1 MAWVTMPQLGETV
14 AEGTIGRWLKQ
25 VGDRVERGEPIVEV
39 VTDKVNAEVPSDVA
53 GEIREILVPEGA
65 SAAPGARLAL
75 VADAGESAALAGPAG
90 PTTAVLP
97 APATLAGEEG
107 SAPDAPDAAA
117 EPSPVA
123 EPGGALQPPAL
134 VQPRAAAP
142 AAPPAVPPVS
152 IPPAVPGARAGQP
165 GRAGRVTPA
174 VQRLAR
180 ENDVDLGD
188 VPGTG
193 TGGRV
198 TVEDVLAFL
207 VRRRLAAGALVT
219 GSAPP
224 GGAVPGAGVPALGS
238 APASPVVPSQT
249 ALRAPAA
256 LSVEADMSGVV
267 ALIDRSGPAYATQA
281 GIELAPMAFIVK
293 AAVES
298 LHGLPDVL
306 RSELAGGSGPDGGG
320 TVQPPGIA
328 VSVAIIGP
336 TGTMRGV
343 VADAD
348 RLSVNGVNRAL
359 HDLVAGAAPGTPR
372 LGGSQGLA
380 AASLAVVSLLV
391 EDAGGAGAMSSIPE
405 VPAGRAVALSAG
417 AILTRPVAVESGG
430 GTALAVRPVA
440 VLTAAWD
447 PSLVPV
453 GAVAAFLAGV
463 RARLEAVDDGTPI
476 Y

>member
-75 VADAGESAALAGPAG
+75 VAEVGESAALAGPVA

-107 SAPDAPDAAA
+107 SAPDAPAAA
-117 EPSPVA
+117 GTPGEPV
-123 EPGGALQPPAL
+123 
-134 VQPRAAAP
+134 
-142 AAPPAVPPVS
+142 APPAVPPVP
-152 IPPAVPGARAGQP
+152 IPPAVPGARAGQA

-207 VRRRLAAGALVT
+207 VRRRLAAGGPAT

-224 GGAVPGAGVPALGS
+224 GGAVPGAVAPALGS
-238 APASPVVPSQT
+238 ATASAPAPSQT
-249 ALRAPAA
+249 ALRVPTA

-267 ALIDRSGPAYATQA
+267 GLIDRSGRAYATQA
-281 GIELAPMAFIVK
+281 GIELAPMAFIMK
-293 AAVES
+293 AAVDSLES
-298 LHGLPDVL
+298 LPDVL
-306 RSELAGGSGPDGGG
+306 PGEFAGGAGPDRGG
-320 TVQPPGIA
+320 TVRPPGIA
-328 VSVAIIGP
+328 VGVTIIGP
-336 TGTMRGV
+336 TSTVRGV

-348 RLSVNGVNRAL
+348 RLSVNGLNRAL
-359 HDLVAGAAPGTPR
+359 HDLAARATPGTPR

-380 AASLAVVSLLV
+380 AASLAAAALFV
-391 EDAGGAGAMSSIPE
+391 EDAGSAGALSSIPE
-405 VPAGRAVALSAG
+405 VPPGRAVGLSVG
-417 AILTRPVAVESGG
+417 AILARPVAVESGG

-447 PSLVPV
+447 PNLVPV